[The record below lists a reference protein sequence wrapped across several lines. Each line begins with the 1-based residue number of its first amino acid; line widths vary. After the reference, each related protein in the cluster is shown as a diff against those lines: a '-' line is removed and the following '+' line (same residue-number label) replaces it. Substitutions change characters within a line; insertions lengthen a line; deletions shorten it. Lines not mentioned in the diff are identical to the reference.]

1 MADVRQVILA
11 GSYTA
16 AENQYGRE
24 AVVTEL
30 SEMCGDDLADRALM
44 AADALGYVRSAQLAA
59 RVVLCSGSYGERARQ
74 LARTYNSDPG
84 L

>member
-11 GSYTA
+11 GLYTA

-24 AVVTEL
+24 AVITEL
-30 SEMCGDDLADRALM
+30 SEMCGDDLADRALV
-44 AADALGYVRSAQLAA
+44 AADALGYVQCARLAA
-59 RVVLCSGSYGERARQ
+59 RVVLCGGSYGERVMN
-74 LARTYNSDPG
+74 LARKYNSDPG